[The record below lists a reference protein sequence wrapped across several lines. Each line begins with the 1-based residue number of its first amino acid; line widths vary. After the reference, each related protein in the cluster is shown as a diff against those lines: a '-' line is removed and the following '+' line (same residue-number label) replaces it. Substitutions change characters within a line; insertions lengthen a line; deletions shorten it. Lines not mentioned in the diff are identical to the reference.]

1 MLQKIQAALQKIEHH
16 HHIKVLYACESGSR
30 AWGFPSPDSDYDVR
44 FIYANP
50 LEWYLSIH
58 DKTDHITLPVDADNL
73 DIVGWDIRKVLSLMN
88 KSNAS
93 IFAWMLSPIVY
104 HNHNGFLE
112 QLRAIAP
119 QYFAPRAAIHHYL
132 GLTRKI
138 VNSELQNETVN
149 IKKYFY
155 VLRPLLC
162 AKWIAEKHQAPPM
175 EFQNLLPL
183 IEGNEKLLK
192 AIEELLQRKEKA
204 MEGEYIERVPLIHD
218 FAESELAALHQ
229 VAKELP
235 KTQPDSKVLNEWFR
249 ELVGCK

>member
-1 MLQKIQAALQKIEHH
+1 MLKKIQSALQKIEKTHQVK
-16 HHIKVLYACESGSR
+16 ILYACESGSR

-44 FIYANP
+44 FIYIKSID
-50 LEWYLSIH
+50 WYLSINE
-58 DKTDHITLPVDADNL
+58 KTDHITLPLDADNL
-73 DIVGWDIRKVLSLMN
+73 DIVGWDIRKVLRLMQ

-104 HNHNGFLE
+104 HNENGFVE
-112 QLRAIAP
+112 KLRALAP

-138 VNSELQNETVN
+138 VQTELQKDKVN

-162 AKWIAEKHQAPPM
+162 AKWIAERHEAPPM

-183 IEGNEKLLK
+183 IEGKEELLK
-192 AIEELLQRKEKA
+192 EIEELLQRKERA
-204 MEGEYIERVPLIHD
+204 LEGAYIDRVPLIHD
-218 FAESELAALHQ
+218 FAEAELSALHQ
-229 VAKELP
+229 IAKELP
-235 KTQPDSKVLNEWFR
+235 NTQPDSKALNEWFR
-249 ELVGCK
+249 ALVRGE

>member
-1 MLQKIQAALQKIEHH
+1 MLQKIQTALQKLEKERN
-16 HHIKVLYACESGSR
+16 IKILYACESGSR

-44 FIYANP
+44 FIYIRP
-50 LEWYLSIH
+50 IDWYLSINE
-58 DKTDHITLPVDADNL
+58 KTDHITLPLDPDNL
-73 DIVGWDIRKVLSLMN
+73 DIVGWDIRKVLGLMR

-104 HNHNGFLE
+104 HNEKGFLE
-112 QLRAIAP
+112 RLQELAP

-138 VNSELQNETVN
+138 VQTELQKERVN

-162 AKWIAEKHQAPPM
+162 AKWIAERKEAPPM

-183 IEGNEKLLK
+183 IEGNEELMEVIEDLL
-192 AIEELLQRKEKA
+192 ERKEKA
-204 MEGEYIERVPLIHD
+204 LEGAYIQRVPLIHD
-218 FAESELAALHQ
+218 FAEQELTNLHQ
-229 VAKELP
+229 MAKDLP
-235 KTQPDSKVLNEWFR
+235 KTQPDGEPLNEWFR
-249 ELVGCK
+249 DLLKE